1 MMYHICCRTR
11 GFCITLYHNRKAACI
26 TCISAVSDEV
36 IQEKPMC
43 PKASQ
48 VFVSLVSY
56 KFSGSMEVLYRGC
69 RRMRRG
75 AREESNSTSDTVIQV
90 LQRFCRGAKVVKR
103 DLW

>member
-1 MMYHICCRTR
+1 MYHICCRTR
-11 GFCITLYHNRKAACI
+11 GFCITLYHNCKAACI

-43 PKASQ
+43 PKALIGP
-48 VFVSLVSY
+48 VSLVSY

-90 LQRFCRGAKVVKR
+90 LQLQFSEKV
-103 DLW
+103 